1 MVKVRQRQRR
11 PAHPA
16 SSTATPAEEEA
27 EPNTPRTNLRKLSR
41 YNQEQSEKE
50 VSRVEVTRLGSP
62 LNRLPSLSLFQQQ
75 PARRRYKQP
84 FQLEGQESQWS
95 PSSETASN
103 SASNTNS
110 FKPLNPKYGA
120 SKSES
125 HKFENEPEIVTAG
138 PTDQSETY
146 EFNVAANLAGSGGQR
161 TTPSLKA
168 PNLK

>member
-16 SSTATPAEEEA
+16 SSTAIPAEEEA
-27 EPNTPRTNLRKLSR
+27 EHNTPKANLRKLSR
-41 YNQEQSEKE
+41 YNQEQNEKE
-50 VSRVEVTRLGSP
+50 VSAGSKPRVQPLKVPPSP
-62 LNRLPSLSLFQQQ
+62 PWQQ

-95 PSSETASN
+95 PSSETANSN
-103 SASNTNS
+103 SNSNS
-110 FKPLNPKYGA
+110 FKPLNPKYA

-138 PTDQSETY
+138 PTDQPETY
-146 EFNVAANLAGSGGQR
+146 EFNVAANLAGSGGAQR

>member
-1 MVKVRQRQRR
+1 M
-11 PAHPA
+11 
-16 SSTATPAEEEA
+16 
-27 EPNTPRTNLRKLSR
+27 L
-41 YNQEQSEKE
+41 
-50 VSRVEVTRLGSP
+50 P
-62 LNRLPSLSLFQQQ
+62 LPQQQQQQ

-95 PSSETASN
+95 PSSESVNSN
-103 SASNTNS
+103 SNTNS

-120 SKSES
+120 AKSEA

-138 PTDQSETY
+138 PTDQPETY
-146 EFNVAANLAGSGGQR
+146 EFNVAANLAGSAGQR

>member
-27 EPNTPRTNLRKLSR
+27 EHNTPKANLRKLSR
-41 YNQEQSEKE
+41 YNHEQTEKE
-50 VSRVEVTRLGSP
+50 VSAGSNPIVQP
-62 LNRLPSLSLFQQQ
+62 LKVPPLSRQQ

-95 PSSETASN
+95 PSSETANSN
-103 SASNTNS
+103 SNSNSNS
-110 FKPLNPKYGA
+110 FKPLNPKYG

-138 PTDQSETY
+138 PTDQPETY
-146 EFNVAANLAGSGGQR
+146 EFNVAANLAGSGGAQR